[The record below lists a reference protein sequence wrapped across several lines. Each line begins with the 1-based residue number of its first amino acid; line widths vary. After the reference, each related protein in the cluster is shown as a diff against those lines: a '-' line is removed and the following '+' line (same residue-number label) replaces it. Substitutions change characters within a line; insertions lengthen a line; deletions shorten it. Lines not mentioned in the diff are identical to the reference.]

1 MFREHRDDCMHR
13 YLKLAIATMEIF
25 RFLLQKRIYL
35 WYLQKIFRRKG
46 FSGIITKYKTV
57 TYRWNLLK

>member
-25 RFLLQKRIYL
+25 RLLLQKRIYPL
-35 WYLQKIFRRKG
+35 VSSKDIP
-46 FSGIITKYKTV
+46 T
-57 TYRWNLLK
+57 